1 MGGCCG
7 KVAPKKSAVIRT
19 VIMVLE
25 ADKKGE
31 DLADARGEM
40 LTIIENCLDTYGG
53 WHPVS
58 ALASW
63 ALGRLYNIMATQAS
77 SAEEK
82 QYFLKV
88 CEENLKHVYEYF
100 KDGGDF
106 PPLSLG
112 DFPPEPDRRPPE
124 PDATKWPGYRES
136 CIADQLAM
144 CIKLQGGRV
153 SEVCE
158 ILERVVA
165 ATEAAEGA
173 TAGEK
178 LYYKVSLAG
187 VMGQVPAKADEAI
200 TLMTSLVDDLTEN
213 PDQAAVVYGGSEAGR
228 QIYEM
233 VSGTLA
239 AMLAARNKWADL
251 ETVKRKHVTFLE
263 KTKGPEDESLCPVM
277 HLLCQALLRQDKWAE
292 VEPIMR
298 RARKI
303 TYSLGMERALAESLI
318 GQGGA
323 EKSEEAETIARAC
336 LTQVYE
342 DKGPDHLNTFGWR
355 STLVNS
361 LENLDKLDEA
371 EEQLRAMLQSLPNI
385 LSPGHPLAAQTVG
398 QLVQILAKLDRVD
411 EAVALQQEYLAKWE
425 EGGPPRGNMPAQYYF
440 NSLSVA
446 AAQFDKLGKHD
457 LAEPIYRNLVRFVAP
472 RLPGEPAQVAYIE
485 TVKLLATNLEKQG
498 KQAEADEL
506 RKETLVGALKR
517 AAGGGGRGGG
527 DGGGEEEKI

>member
-1 MGGCCG
+1 MGNST
-7 KVAPKKSAVIRT
+7 KESAVLLKVKTILSTRDENMQNSRKLLIPT
-19 VIMVLE
+19 V
-25 ADKKGE
+25 
-31 DLADARGEM
+31 
-40 LTIIENCLDTYGG
+40 ENCLETHG
-53 WHPVS
+53 WAHPVS
-58 ALASW
+58 ALACW
-63 ALGRLYNIMATQAS
+63 ALSRVYKILATQAS
-77 SAEEK
+77 SDKEK
-82 QYFLKV
+82 QHYLKG
-88 CEENLKHVYEYF
+88 CEHYLKIVDNYF

-106 PPLSLG
+106 PPLSPG
-112 DFPPEPDRRPPE
+112 DFPSIPDRRPPP
-124 PDATKWPGYRES
+124 PDEIKWPGFRAS
-136 CIADQLAM
+136 SIANELAM
-144 CIKLQGGRV
+144 CIKQQGGRAP
-153 SEVCE
+153 EVCE
-158 ILERVVA
+158 ILERVVV

-173 TAGEK
+173 TAEEK
-178 LYYKVSLAG
+178 LNAKINLSG
-187 VMGQVPAKADEAI
+187 VMSQVPAKADEAI
-200 TLMTSLVDDLTEN
+200 KLMTSLVDDLTEN
-213 PDQAAVVYGGSEAGR
+213 PDQAAVVYGDSEGAR

-233 VSGTLA
+233 MIGSLA

-251 ETVKRKHVTFLE
+251 EAVKRKHVTFLE

-277 HLLCQALLRQDKWAE
+277 HSLCQALGRQDKWAE